1 MSNQKLFG
9 TENHSN
15 WHATNKRY
23 TTVFSKQ
30 KNISKLVF
38 FFCFSR
44 QNVIKK
50 SKIFFAAIGSYYQ
63 LGLFSILFDYVT
75 CVI

>member
-23 TTVFSKQ
+23 TTVFSNQ
-30 KNISKLVF
+30 KKNVSKLD

-44 QNVIKK
+44 QNVLKK